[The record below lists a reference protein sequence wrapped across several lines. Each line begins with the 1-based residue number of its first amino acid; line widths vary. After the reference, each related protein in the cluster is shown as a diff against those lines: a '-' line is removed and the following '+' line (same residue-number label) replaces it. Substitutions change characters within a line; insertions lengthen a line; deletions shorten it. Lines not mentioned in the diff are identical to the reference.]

1 MWEKIIFFVFVF
13 FCTSALSNE
22 NYYLMLKNSKVNV
35 RMGPGLDYPVKFIY
49 KKKYLPVKVI
59 DRKDNFRKVIDHKK
73 NSGWIHASQL
83 KRSKSF
89 ILNNDEILFTK
100 PLIYSRPIAK
110 IENGR
115 LILFQKCKKLW
126 CKVKV
131 NKFEGW
137 LNSSNIWG
145 KIATEQ

>member
-59 DRKDNFRKVIDHKK
+59 DKKENFRKVIDHKK
-73 NSGWIHASQL
+73 NSGWIHISQL
-83 KRSKSF
+83 KKINSVIVLSNR
-89 ILNNDEILFTK
+89 ILFKKPTKYSK
-100 PLIYSRPIAK
+100 PLAK
-110 IENGR
+110 IEKGR
-115 LILFQKCKKLW
+115 LLIVKKCEKNW
-126 CKVKV
+126 C
-131 NKFEGW
+131 NIETEKFSGW
-137 LNSSNIWG
+137 IDNTNIWG
-145 KIATEQ
+145 EIN